1 MWGRRRRRPVL
12 AEIPVSAAASSRA
25 GALDRGRLEAFSHLA
40 SALSG
45 SRVVLA
51 TGPAKSEVALG
62 LATAATLERTRV
74 VLLEAALA
82 APALAGALGLSSSP
96 GLHEYLLG
104 RAEAP
109 QILQALVLAGPASGR
124 ATEPLAC
131 IVAGEPGSASA
142 SLLGSER
149 CRHAIGKLRNAYDL
163 LVIDGPELDQNRDGV
178 HVLAG
183 MANATIVCGGRAENL
198 NRVSIPAAG
207 LVICG

>member
-1 MWGRRRRRPVL
+1 ML
-12 AEIPVSAAASSRA
+12 AEIPMSPAASSRA

-62 LATAATLERTRV
+62 LATAATLESARV
-74 VLLEAALA
+74 VLLEADLA

-104 RAEAP
+104 GAEAP
-109 QILQALVLAGPASGR
+109 QILQAMVLAGPASDR

-149 CRHAIGKLRNAYDL
+149 CRHAIGKLCAAYDL
-163 LVIDGPELDQNRDGV
+163 LVIDGPELDRDRDAV
-178 HVLAG
+178 RVLAG
-183 MANATIVCGGRAENL
+183 LADATIICGGRAETSS
-198 NRVSIPAAG
+198 RVSIPAAG